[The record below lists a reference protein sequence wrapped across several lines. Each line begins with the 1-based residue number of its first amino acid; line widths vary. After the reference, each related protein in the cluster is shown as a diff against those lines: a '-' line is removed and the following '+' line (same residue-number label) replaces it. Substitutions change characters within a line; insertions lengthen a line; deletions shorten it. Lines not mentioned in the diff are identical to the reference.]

1 MEDFS
6 LQSERDKLLWSD
18 REMLI
23 AGIIGLII
31 GFVIGV
37 LI

>member
-1 MEDFS
+1 MEDLS
-6 LQSERDKLLWSD
+6 LQSERDKLFWSD
-18 REMLI
+18 RDMLI
-23 AGIIGLII
+23 AGIIGLIL